1 MKLTIGKKIFSGYLP
16 ILILIFAITLF
27 TLLQL
32 NKVKRINR
40 EIIEKDLVVNN
51 AADNMIEVLLAQESF
66 GQRYII
72 LKSQDILSLFWKR
85 DQEFKTYYEDII
97 AFSAE
102 EQFSKLIP
110 LEEHHSDYNK
120 FFQSCIKHLDSTTT
134 FSYTYADS
142 LRKSSFDVQISI
154 LNGLLAESRKNQMDK
169 THATAELGRFAFRTL
184 TIVSILG
191 VVLAIVIAFFI
202 TNSIL
207 SSIRSLKVAAGLV
220 AVGKF
225 KSLPVVK
232 SKDELG
238 DLSIAFNEMAHRL
251 IKLEEMYMDSSPLTR
266 LPGGIAIENWVKKK
280 IDRGEPFAF
289 CMFDLDNF
297 KPFNDRYGYSRGN
310 SVIKNTAK
318 IIKDCTKELGNKS
331 DFTGHIGGDDFAL
344 ITTPD
349 KYKDICEKVIKE
361 FDKQIVD
368 YYNPEDKEKGCIHS
382 KNRKGEKLI
391 FPIMTISIS
400 VLNSEKSYVENYIE
414 VGEIIAELKKY
425 AKSFPKS
432 SLVVDRRGGKKRSK
446 KNEKKKGD

>member
-1 MKLTIGKKIFSGYLP
+1 
-16 ILILIFAITLF
+16 
-27 TLLQL
+27 
-32 NKVKRINR
+32 
-40 EIIEKDLVVNN
+40 
-51 AADNMIEVLLAQESF
+51 
-66 GQRYII
+66 
-72 LKSQDILSLFWKR
+72 
-85 DQEFKTYYEDII
+85 
-97 AFSAE
+97 
-102 EQFSKLIP
+102 
-110 LEEHHSDYNK
+110 
-120 FFQSCIKHLDSTTT
+120 
-134 FSYTYADS
+134 
-142 LRKSSFDVQISI
+142 
-154 LNGLLAESRKNQMDK
+154 MDK
-169 THATAELGRFAFRTL
+169 THATAELGRFTFRAV

-191 VVLAIVIAFFI
+191 VALAIVIAFFI

-220 AVGKF
+220 AMGKF

-318 IIKDCTKELGNKS
+318 IIQDCAKELGNKS
-331 DFTGHIGGDDFAL
+331 DFIGHIGGDDFAL

-349 KYKDICEKVIKE
+349 KYKVICEKAIKD

-368 YYNPEDKEKGCIHS
+368 YYNPEDKEKRCIYS
-382 KNRKGEKLI
+382 KNRKGEKLT

-425 AKSFPKS
+425 AKSFAKS
-432 SLVVDRRGGKKRSK
+432 NIVIDRRGGKKRSK
-446 KNEKKKGD
+446 KNEKKKKEE

>member
-1 MKLTIGKKIFSGYLP
+1 MNMTIGKKIFLGYLP

-32 NKVKRINR
+32 NKVTRINR
-40 EIIEKDLVVNN
+40 EIIEKDLVVNK
-51 AADNMIEVLLAQESF
+51 AADNMIEVLLDQESF
-66 GQRYII
+66 GQRYMI

-85 DQEFKTYYEDII
+85 DQEFKTHYEDIKQF
-97 AFSAE
+97 AVE
-102 EQFSKLIP
+102 EQFSRLTS
-110 LEEHHSDYNK
+110 LEESHADYNK
-120 FFQSCIKHLDSTTT
+120 YFQSCIKHLDSATS

-142 LRKSSFDVQISI
+142 LRKSSFNAKVSI

-169 THATAELGRFAFRTL
+169 TRMTADLGRFTFRTL
-184 TIVSILG
+184 TIISILG
-191 VVLAIVIAFFI
+191 IVLAIIIAFFI
-202 TNSIL
+202 TNSFL
-207 SSIRSLKVAAGLV
+207 SSIRSLKVASGLV

-225 KSLPVVK
+225 KNLPVVK

-238 DLSIAFNEMAHRL
+238 DLSIAFNEMAQRL
-251 IKLEEMYMDSSPLTR
+251 MKLEEIYMDSSPLTR

-318 IIKDCTKELGNKS
+318 IIKDCMKERGDKS
-331 DFTGHIGGDDFAL
+331 DFIGHIGGDDFAML
-344 ITTPD
+344 TTPD
-349 KYKDICEKVIKE
+349 KYKDICEKVIE
-361 FDKQIVD
+361 DFDKQIVD
-368 YYNPEDKEKGCIHS
+368 YYNPEDKERGCIHS
-382 KNRKGEKLI
+382 KNRKGQKLT

-400 VLNSEKSYVENYIE
+400 ALDSEKSYVENYIQ

-425 AKSFPKS
+425 AKTFPKS
-432 SLVVDRRGGKKRSK
+432 NLVIDRRGGIKRGK
-446 KNEKKKGD
+446 KNEKNKGD